1 MRVSKYIPNFV
12 YKSVLDIDFL
22 SLYHDKNIRFIFLDI
37 DNTLAPY
44 DVDIPTK
51 ETHKLVKELLEIGFE
66 LILISNNNKKRV
78 LKFSEPLG
86 LNAIYFALKP
96 LKRGFKKGL
105 KMASKPYKPSEVL
118 VVGDQL
124 MTDISGANNMGFMT
138 ILVKPIKRK
147 SDILSTRINR
157 LRERCVLKKLKKH
170 YYEKYEE
177 IRKIL

>member
-96 LKRGFKKGL
+96 LKRGFKK
-105 KMASKPYKPSEVL
+105 
-118 VVGDQL
+118 D
-124 MTDISGANNMGFMT
+124 
-138 ILVKPIKRK
+138 
-147 SDILSTRINR
+147 
-157 LRERCVLKKLKKH
+157 
-170 YYEKYEE
+170 
-177 IRKIL
+177 

>member
-1 MRVSKYIPNFV
+1 MRVSKYIPNYV
-12 YKSVLDIDFL
+12 YKSVYDIDFL
-22 SLYHDKNIRFIFLDI
+22 SIYNNEKIRFIFLDI

-44 DVDIPTK
+44 DEDTPTEEAK
-51 ETHKLVKELLEIGFE
+51 KLVKDLLEIGFE

-78 LKFSEPLG
+78 LKYSEPLG

-105 KMASKPYKPSEVL
+105 KFASKPYKPKEVL

-124 MTDISGANNMGFMT
+124 MTDIYGANRMGFKT
-138 ILVKPIKRK
+138 ILVEPIKRK
-147 SDILSTRINR
+147 SDILTTRINR
-157 LRERCVLKKLKKH
+157 RRERRVLKKIKKH
-170 YYEKYEE
+170 DYEKYEE